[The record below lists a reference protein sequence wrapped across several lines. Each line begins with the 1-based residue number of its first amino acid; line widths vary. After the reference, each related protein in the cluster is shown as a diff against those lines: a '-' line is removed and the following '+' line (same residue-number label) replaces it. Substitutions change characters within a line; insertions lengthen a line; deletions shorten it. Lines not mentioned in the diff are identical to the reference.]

1 MNKTE
6 NPRKALGK
14 GLGALLPTRAP
25 VPPAP
30 PADGNDP
37 HTVPIDSIDPN
48 PLQPRRVFQAE
59 RLGEL
64 AQSIRANGIIQPLV
78 VRVPGTAIN
87 WSPVSG
93 GGARRSWPKFHMFR
107 WWSAI
112 FRTTACSRS
121 P

>member
-25 VPPAP
+25 VTPAP
-30 PADGNDP
+30 PADGNAP
-37 HTVPIDSIDPN
+37 HTVPIDAIDPN

-64 AQSIRANGIIQPLV
+64 AQSIRSNGIIQPLV
-78 VRVPGTAIN
+78 VRRAGDRFQLVAGERRWRAAKLAEVAHM
-87 WSPVSG
+87 SP
-93 GGARRSWPKFHMFR
+93 
-107 WWSAI
+107 
-112 FRTTACSRS
+112 
-121 P
+121 